1 MRLLTLIA
9 AAAASGGAPG
19 DDERR
24 RRPMFWMHI
33 HNAGGTTIR
42 TLAERY
48 GERPIQPATPNWNIV
63 AEKYS
68 GDVVWSCDAKT
79 RLIKTQAGASWT
91 AIERP
96 LDLASDFGC
105 DFDYG
110 VTIRDP
116 VDTMVSTMVNNAVD
130 VEGLVEL
137 LRTRKGRK
145 IRRVAVPRTA
155 RSHVGHVGQGLEHN
169 AELASPIRVF
179 SAYFI

>member
-1 MRLLTLIA
+1 MAMRLLTFIA

-24 RRPMFWMHI
+24 RRRPMLWMHI

-48 GERPIQPATPNWNIV
+48 GERPIQPATANWNIV
-63 AEKYS
+63 AEKFP

-96 LDLASDFGC
+96 LEASDLGC

-137 LRTRKGRK
+137 LRTHKGRK
-145 IRRVAVPRTA
+145 IRRVAVPRSTIH
-155 RSHVGHVGQGLEHN
+155 HVGLLEPN

>member
-1 MRLLTLIA
+1 MAMRLLTLIA

-63 AEKYS
+63 AEEYP
-68 GDVVWSCDAKT
+68 GDVVWSCDAKK

-96 LDLASDFGC
+96 LEASDLGC

-110 VTIRDP
+110 VTVRDP
-116 VDTMVSTMVNNAVD
+116 VATMVSTLVNNRVD
-130 VEGLVEL
+130 ASKLFRIL
-137 LRTRKGRK
+137 GRARGK
-145 IRRVAVPRTA
+145 PLAGVPVPRLA
-155 RSHVGHVGQGLEHN
+155 KGSGIGLLEVGTR
-169 AELASPIRVF
+169 AESQPMQDYLQP
-179 SAYFI
+179 